1 MTVNHA
7 ELKVEHEPID
17 NVSPH
22 PDNANSGDVQALD
35 ESIDITGFYSPII
48 VQASTGYILAG
59 NHRWEVMKA
68 RGEETIPVVYVD
80 VTDAEARRIMV
91 ADHRITR
98 LGEDDPALLAQL
110 LEQIAET
117 DEGLVGTG
125 FDARFMQDL
134 LEGLDEKL
142 EFDPEPSDGGK
153 SAKGDALYH
162 TFPMMDDMGL
172 CTGVIVEFA
181 DNSYITAADYNRI
194 RVAIGLKRE
203 AESEL
208 RAHEVAGW
216 DI

>member
-91 ADHRITR
+91 ADNRITR
-98 LGEDDPALLAQL
+98 LGEDDPALLAP
-110 LEQIAET
+110 ASGT
-117 DEGLVGTG
+117 DRGNGRGPGRYRLRCPLHAGPDWRGWTRSWSSTRNPAMAASPPRG
-125 FDARFMQDL
+125 MR
-134 LEGLDEKL
+134 
-142 EFDPEPSDGGK
+142 S
-153 SAKGDALYH
+153 
-162 TFPMMDDMGL
+162 
-172 CTGVIVEFA
+172 
-181 DNSYITAADYNRI
+181 ITRS
-194 RVAIGLKRE
+194 R
-203 AESEL
+203 
-208 RAHEVAGW
+208 
-216 DI
+216 